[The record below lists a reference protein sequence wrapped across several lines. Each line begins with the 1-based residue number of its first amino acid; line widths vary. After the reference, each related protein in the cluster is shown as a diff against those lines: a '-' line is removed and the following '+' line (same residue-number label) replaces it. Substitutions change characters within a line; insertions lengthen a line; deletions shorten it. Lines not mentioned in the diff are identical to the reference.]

1 MQRLTGIFGLFII
14 RLLFSCTKADAQ
26 LPCENDT
33 THLTSII
40 DLQSDYYLGLY
51 QGGLY
56 PGGSNELPYEHK
68 EGGLAMAKKIKPLD
82 SLGNVDWEN
91 GKVVFAGMGASTA
104 GNAWN
109 NFIDLVNVDSGIN
122 PCLEVVN
129 ACLGAKGLDVMIDTA
144 ENGWYWY
151 DEIMPR
157 ILNKGVTR
165 HQVQAVW
172 IKTASKAD
180 TILEFPL
187 YPAAIADK
195 YAALMPI
202 LRDSFPNLQLVFV
215 SGFFYGGY
223 ADPRKEFYDI
233 VKEPGSYW
241 TNFAVKWLVERQIVG
256 VPELAY
262 AGIGAKSPWVGWG
275 PHVWADGTH
284 PNETDGLYWDC
295 EVDFQPDG
303 GGYHLSNTGKLK
315 EASLLLEWARTN
327 PVTRKWFLDG
337 PEWTSCD
344 PDGRTA
350 DGRNFTIDSNIPD
363 IYKVYVYQS
372 SLLLE
377 IPSTAN
383 TQVNWEIYDAVGN
396 LVHRQEVAP
405 GTTVTANLSHHASG
419 LFISKI
425 TYADRMESQITKH
438 MLYTSR

>member
-1 MQRLTGIFGLFII
+1 MRETSSIFVTFIVL
-14 RLLFSCTKADAQ
+14 LLFSFTDADGQ

-40 DLQSDYYLGLY
+40 DLQTDYYLGLY

-56 PGGSNELPYEHK
+56 PGGSNELPFEHK

-82 SLGNVDWEN
+82 SLGNVDWGN

-165 HQVQAVW
+165 YQVQAVW

-187 YPAAIADK
+187 YPNAIADK

-262 AGIGAKSPWVGWG
+262 TGANAVSPWVGWG

-295 EVDFQPDG
+295 AIDFQPDG
-303 GGYHLSNTGKLK
+303 GGYHLSNIGKLK
-315 EASLLLEWARTN
+315 EANLLLDWARTN

-350 DGRNFTIDSNIPD
+350 DGRDYTVEPHTNYT
-363 IYKVYVYQS
+363 YKVYSYQS
-372 SLLLE
+372 DLLLE
-377 IPSTAN
+377 SPSIN
-383 TQVNWEIYDAVGN
+383 GKYVYWEVYDATGKPVYSQR
-396 LVHRQEVAP
+396 VTP
-405 GTTVTANLSHHASG
+405 GTTATADLTDFASG
-419 LFISKI
+419 LYISKVI
-425 TYADRMESQITKH
+425 AIDGTERHVTKH
-438 MLYTSR
+438 LIITSR